1 MHSPGEDDFGSGEE
15 FEALLVHL
23 RDTRGFDFTGY
34 KRASLKR
41 RIQRRM
47 TEVGIENYGDYV
59 DALQVD
65 ADEFVSLFNTIL
77 INVTGFFRDAEA
89 WNLLRTTALPEL
101 LAQRPGDAPF
111 RVWSAGCA
119 SGEEAYS
126 MAITLAEVM
135 GVDRFRRQVKIYATD
150 VDDDALATAR
160 HATYADHGLHGLPAE
175 LRDRYFEQQGSR
187 WGFRSDLRRS
197 VIFGRNDLVQDAP
210 ISRIDLLSC
219 RNTLMYFTAEAQATI
234 LSRFQFALNPT
245 GLLLLGKAEML
256 LSHSGIFEPV
266 DLPRRIF
273 RKVAGAVPRA
283 SPVALAVAHDRRS
296 DVGSL
301 DELREG
307 AFHSGPVAQLVLTGD
322 DTVAMVNRRAEMLF
336 DVSRRDIGRPLRD
349 LTLSYRPVELRSAI
363 DKARVER
370 AAQRLTDVH
379 LEQPDGETLWFDVHI
394 SPLAGLDDRLLG
406 VTIAFHDVTAAH
418 RLMTDLEQANY
429 QLTEAYEELQSTG
442 EELET
447 TNEELQSTIEE
458 LETTNEELQ
467 ATNQELQ
474 TMNEELRST
483 NDELQR
489 INETV
494 DERST
499 ELDTLNAFLESILAS
514 PLQSAVVALDTEMRV
529 TVWNARAEELWGLR
543 RDEVIGQH
551 LLNLDIGLPVA
562 QLRPAIRTT
571 LASPDDLADQQLTA
585 VNRRGRSIEVRVLA
599 TALRNAAGAVTGT
612 VLLME

>member
-1 MHSPGEDDFGSGEE
+1 
-15 FEALLVHL
+15 
-23 RDTRGFDFTGY
+23 
-34 KRASLKR
+34 
-41 RIQRRM
+41 
-47 TEVGIENYGDYV
+47 
-59 DALQVD
+59 
-65 ADEFVSLFNTIL
+65 
-77 INVTGFFRDAEA
+77 
-89 WNLLRTTALPEL
+89 
-101 LAQRPGDAPF
+101 
-111 RVWSAGCA
+111 
-119 SGEEAYS
+119 
-126 MAITLAEVM
+126 
-135 GVDRFRRQVKIYATD
+135 
-150 VDDDALATAR
+150 
-160 HATYADHGLHGLPAE
+160 
-175 LRDRYFEQQGSR
+175 
-187 WGFRSDLRRS
+187 
-197 VIFGRNDLVQDAP
+197 
-210 ISRIDLLSC
+210 
-219 RNTLMYFTAEAQATI
+219 
-234 LSRFQFALNPT
+234 
-245 GLLLLGKAEML
+245 
-256 LSHSGIFEPV
+256 
-266 DLPRRIF
+266 
-273 RKVAGAVPRA
+273 
-283 SPVALAVAHDRRS
+283 
-296 DVGSL
+296 
-301 DELREG
+301 
-307 AFHSGPVAQLVLTGD
+307 
-322 DTVAMVNRRAEMLF
+322 
-336 DVSRRDIGRPLRD
+336 
-349 LTLSYRPVELRSAI
+349 
-363 DKARVER
+363 
-370 AAQRLTDVH
+370 
-379 LEQPDGETLWFDVHI
+379 
-394 SPLAGLDDRLLG
+394 
-406 VTIAFHDVTAAH
+406 
-418 RLMTDLEQANY
+418 MTDLEQANY

-442 EELET
+442 EELES